1 MDKPRRT
8 GVQLALACLGVFHAE
23 AALADDAI
31 DWSGW
36 YFGASLNSY
45 ATTLRET
52 EVTLPGGGFSAAYD
66 YTGDG
71 LGFGLHV
78 GRAWQ
83 RDALTYGFELG
94 ASTGESLAAEINSP
108 GFEYFYDTSLIF
120 SVKGRVGYAVL
131 PRTQIF
137 AVAGLSAGN
146 LGFDWTQNG
155 TRATGQVWS
164 TGYVVGFGVEQRVGD
179 RDAIRFGL
187 DYTRRDSGD
196 FSAPAILPDLGYS
209 NELEQVTI
217 SIGFTHYF
225 GD

>member
-1 MDKPRRT
+1 MDRPRRGT
-8 GVQLALACLGVFHAE
+8 AHLAVACLATLSAGAAAAE
-23 AALADDAI
+23 DAT

-36 YFGASLNSY
+36 YVGATLNSY
-45 ATTLRET
+45 ATTLSET
-52 EVTLPGGGFSAAYD
+52 EVTLPGGAFSAAYD

-83 RDALTYGFELG
+83 REALTYGFELG
-94 ASTGESLAAEINSP
+94 ASTGERVAAEINSP

-120 SVKGRVGYAVL
+120 SLKGRVGYAVL
-131 PRTQIF
+131 PRTQVF

-146 LGFDWTQNG
+146 LDFDWTQNG
-155 TRATGQVWS
+155 IRETGQVWT
-164 TGYVVGFGVEQRVGD
+164 TGYVVGLGVEQRLGA

-196 FSAPAILPDLGYS
+196 FSAPGILPGLGYS